1 MRDVQRERQEEDG
14 RLRTT
19 VSDVTDG
26 DSGGRRLR
34 VLHLIIVLGET
45 NGQYNEHCLPLMHDR
60 DLAICTYFRPQLE
73 WPKEITVFAGDGTL
87 RGFFRALGAALDE
100 REYDVIHAHAPHTGA
115 LLTAGLALHPGRWRL
130 SRKLVYTV
138 QDSYYDYKL
147 RNKALMVPAI
157 ATFRRVVFCGHAAYD
172 SYPRLWKQLVGKRA
186 RVVQNAAD
194 LDRVDRVATAAG
206 RVDDATFDIVSVGR
220 LEKVKDPLTVLSAF
234 ERGGDEQSR
243 LTFVGAG
250 SLQERLEREIDS
262 SRLGGRVALAGLVPR
277 DDVFGRCAQADLFVS
292 ASHGEGL
299 PVAVIEAMAAG
310 CPVVLSDIPPHREVA
325 DGADFFIPF
334 VRTGDVDGFAREIAR
349 FRSMPPEARRT
360 IGMEGKKLV
369 SGRFGLPTMHA
380 GYERIYREIL

>member
-1 MRDVQRERQEEDG
+1 MQRERQEEDG
-14 RLRTT
+14 RLRATGT
-19 VSDVTDG
+19 DVSHG
-26 DSGGRRLR
+26 DSGVRRLR
-34 VLHLIIVLGET
+34 ILHLIIVLGET

-87 RGFFRALGAALDE
+87 RGFFRALGAALDK

-172 SYPRLWKQLVGKRA
+172 SYPRVWKQLVGKRA

-194 LDRVDRVATAAG
+194 LDRVDRAATAAG
-206 RVDDATFDIVSVGR
+206 PVDDATFDVVTVGR

-250 SLQERLEREIDS
+250 SLQERLEREINS

-277 DDVFGRCAQADLFVS
+277 DDVFSRCAQADLFVS

-310 CPVVLSDIPPHREVA
+310 CPVVLSDIPHHREVA
-325 DGADFFIPF
+325 DGADFVPF
-334 VRTGDVDGFAREIAR
+334 VRIGDVDGFAREIER
-349 FRSMPPEARRT
+349 FRRMPPDERRT
-360 IGMEGKKLV
+360 IGVEGKKLV
-369 SGRFGLPTMHA
+369 SGRFGLPAMHA
-380 GYERIYREIL
+380 GYEKVYREIL

>member
-1 MRDVQRERQEEDG
+1 MQRERQEEDG
-14 RLRTT
+14 RLRATGT
-19 VSDVTDG
+19 DVSHG
-26 DSGGRRLR
+26 DSGVRRLR
-34 VLHLIIVLGET
+34 ILHLIIVLGET

-100 REYDVIHAHAPHTGA
+100 KEYDVIHAHAPHTGA

-172 SYPRLWKQLVGKRA
+172 SYPRVWKQLVGKRA

-194 LDRVDRVATAAG
+194 LDRVDRAATAAG
-206 RVDDATFDIVSVGR
+206 PVDDATFDVVTVGR

-262 SRLGGRVALAGLVPR
+262 SRLAGRVALAGLVPR
-277 DDVFGRCAQADLFVS
+277 DDVFSRCAQADLFVS

-310 CPVVLSDIPPHREVA
+310 CPVVLSDIPHHREVA
-325 DGADFFIPF
+325 DGADFVPF
-334 VRTGDVDGFAREIAR
+334 VRIGDVDGFAREIER
-349 FRSMPPEARRT
+349 FRRMPPDERRT
-360 IGMEGKKLV
+360 IGLEGKKLV
-369 SGRFGLPTMHA
+369 SGRFGLPAMHA
-380 GYERIYREIL
+380 GYEKVYREIL

>member
-1 MRDVQRERQEEDG
+1 MQRERQEEDG
-14 RLRTT
+14 RLRATGT
-19 VSDVTDG
+19 DVSHG
-26 DSGGRRLR
+26 DSGVRRLR
-34 VLHLIIVLGET
+34 ILHLIIVLGET

-172 SYPRLWKQLVGKRA
+172 SYPRLWKRLVGKRA

-194 LDRVDRVATAAG
+194 LDRVDRAATAAG
-206 RVDDATFDIVSVGR
+206 PVDDATFDVVTVGR

-277 DDVFGRCAQADLFVS
+277 DDVFSRCAQADLFVS

-310 CPVVLSDIPPHREVA
+310 CPVVLSDIPHHREVA
-325 DGADFFIPF
+325 DGADFVPF
-334 VRTGDVDGFAREIAR
+334 VRIGDVDGFAREIER
-349 FRSMPPEARRT
+349 FRRMPPDERRT
-360 IGMEGKKLV
+360 IGVEGKELV
-369 SGRFGLPTMHA
+369 SERFGLPTMHA
-380 GYERIYREIL
+380 GYEKVYREIL

>member
-1 MRDVQRERQEEDG
+1 
-14 RLRTT
+14 
-19 VSDVTDG
+19 
-26 DSGGRRLR
+26 
-34 VLHLIIVLGET
+34 
-45 NGQYNEHCLPLMHDR
+45 MHDR

-220 LEKVKDPLTVLSAF
+220 LEKVKDPLTVLWAF
-234 ERGGDEQSR
+234 QRGGDDRST

-250 SLQERLEREIDS
+250 SLEERLENEIES
-262 SRLGGRVALAGLVPR
+262 SRLGERVALAGLVPR
-277 DDVFGRCAQADLFVS
+277 DDVFSRCARADLFVS
-292 ASHGEGL
+292 ASLGEGL

-310 CPVVLSDIPPHREVA
+310 CPVVLSDIPHHREVV
-325 DGADFFIPF
+325 DGADFVPF
-334 VRTGDVDGFAREIAR
+334 VRTGDTDGFAREIER
-349 FRSMPPEARRT
+349 FRTMSPEARQA
-360 IGMEGKKLV
+360 IGAEGKRLV
-369 SGRFGLPTMHA
+369 SGRFGLPAMHA
-380 GYERIYREIL
+380 GYEKVYREIL